1 MSMTELL
8 RALVMV
14 ACLVLLPLYAVV
26 GTSLPQKA
34 MPLIDRFWK
43 SKQPDSDRA
52 TAATPQSG
60 TSRPPQLLPVQRAA
74 HLAAQPLRSPVT
86 QPTTPPTARQVSFQT
101 PNQQSRQTGATW
113 PQRPGAVI
121 SRSVSPIRPAAYYAD
136 DPAQA
141 GPSFAELENRLS
153 RLGVSSYSLEMEL
166 LGGGQRRYWCSCK
179 VPNRF
184 GRFEASAA
192 GAIPALAKVVDQVQA
207 WKAAHIA
214 RLE

>member
-43 SKQPDSDRA
+43 SKQPDSEQD
-52 TAATPQSG
+52 TAATPQAG
-60 TSRPPQLLPVQRAA
+60 TSQPPQPLPVQRAA
-74 HLAAQPLRSPVT
+74 HLATQPLRSPVT
-86 QPTTPPTARQVSFQT
+86 QTTIPPTARQVSFQT
-101 PNQQSRQTGATW
+101 PSQQNGSTW
-113 PQRPGAVI
+113 PQRPGAAI
-121 SRSVSPIRPAAYYAD
+121 SRSVSPIQPAAYYAD
-136 DPAQA
+136 NPAQA
-141 GPSFAELENRLS
+141 GPSFAELEDRLS
-153 RLGVSSYSLEMEL
+153 QLGVSSYSLEMEL

-207 WKAAHIA
+207 WKAARIA
-214 RLE
+214 GLE